1 MGLDNIVFQYSN
13 ELDDNG
19 DKIYLPMV
27 DEKLARLC
35 RQLIGGIA
43 TDDSNS
49 FRGKV
54 YAKLLEEK
62 CFVDLYKSDEWT
74 DHDYAKVVAQMYIN
88 DYAQN
93 DYINEYGHT
102 ITVRNQIHLRN
113 FFSYML
119 ALRNKF
125 GNEVQLGAW
134 Y

>member
-1 MGLDNIVFQYSN
+1 
-13 ELDDNG
+13 
-19 DKIYLPMV
+19 
-27 DEKLARLC
+27 
-35 RQLIGGIA
+35 
-43 TDDSNS
+43 
-49 FRGKV
+49 
-54 YAKLLEEK
+54 
-62 CFVDLYKSDEWT
+62 
-74 DHDYAKVVAQMYIN
+74 MYIN

-119 ALRNKF
+119 ELRNKF

>member
-13 ELDDNG
+13 ELDDDG

-35 RQLIGGIA
+35 RQLTGGIA

-54 YAKLLEEK
+54 YAKLLKEK

-119 ALRNKF
+119 ELRNKF